1 MTDMQKPYLCG
12 GTFFF
17 LLLQAR
23 YSKTTSSRNH
33 VNGEKEDKADRY
45 VMDKL
50 VYAVTGNNSYNINS
64 TFKKDTSKY
73 RECQIAGSVNIPF
86 NDPAVAASY
95 FMAIKNK
102 NLEILKRMTEFVDTY
117 INPTMDV
124 WLVRALL
131 EVIQADDISNEINFY
146 ISSDGT
152 PLKKKDLF
160 TIDSFELQPFLM
172 GILLFIMQYR
182 TDNAGSATL
191 ANWGTKKSSNQERKF
206 TNATLGTQ
214 YSKTIKVSRIKPLLT
229 DDIEDFKPEN
239 MTEDSNE
246 TEYIEAE
253 VVDDDTPFGA
263 ASKDAKD
270 TEQQSITVIQHQTNV
285 IQNGDKSVS
294 LVNNGNLTINL

>member
-23 YSKTTSSRNH
+23 YSKTTSSRDH

-45 VMDKL
+45 VMNKL
-50 VYAVTGNNSYNINS
+50 VYAVTGNNSYNIDS

-73 RECQIAGSVNIPF
+73 RECLIPGSVNIPF
-86 NDPAVAASY
+86 NDPAVAAAY

-102 NLEILKRMTEFVDTY
+102 KPEILKRMTEFVDTY
-117 INPTMDV
+117 INPTMDE
-124 WLVRALL
+124 WLIRALL
-131 EVIQADDISNEINFY
+131 EVILADDISEEIDFY

-152 PLKKKDLF
+152 PSKKNDLF
-160 TIDSFELQPFLM
+160 TIEAFEFQPFLM

-182 TDNAGSATL
+182 TDNAGSDTL

-206 TNATLGTQ
+206 TNTTLGAQ
-214 YSKTIKVSRIKPLLT
+214 YNKPIKVSRIKPISADNT
-229 DDIEDFKPEN
+229 KDSESETI
-239 MTEDSNE
+239 TEKSDE

-253 VVDDDTPFGA
+253 VVDDDTPSGA
-263 ASKDAKD
+263 TSEN
-270 TEQQSITVIQHQTNV
+270 TEGTAQQSITVIQHQTNV
-285 IQNGDKSVS
+285 IQNGEKSVS
-294 LVNNGNLTINL
+294 LVNNGSLTINL

>member
-23 YSKTTSSRNH
+23 YSKTTSSRDH

-50 VYAVTGNNSYNINS
+50 VYAVTGNNSYNIDS

-73 RECQIAGSVNIPF
+73 RECLIPGSVNIPF
-86 NDPAVAASY
+86 NDPAVAAAY

-102 NLEILKRMTEFVDTY
+102 NPEILKRMTEFVDTY
-117 INPTMDV
+117 INPTMDE
-124 WLVRALL
+124 WLTRALL
-131 EVIQADDISNEINFY
+131 EVIQADDISDEIDFY

-152 PLKKKDLF
+152 PSKKKDLF
-160 TIDSFELQPFLM
+160 TIDAFEFQPFLM

-182 TDNAGSATL
+182 TDNAGSDTL

-206 TNATLGTQ
+206 TNTTLGTQ
-214 YSKTIKVSRIKPLLT
+214 YGEPIKVSRIESIST
-229 DDIEDFKPEN
+229 DDIKDLEDETI
-239 MTEDSNE
+239 TEETDG

-253 VVDDDTPFGA
+253 VVDDDTPSGA
-263 ASKDAKD
+263 ASEN
-270 TEQQSITVIQHQTNV
+270 TEGTAQQSITVIQHQTNV
-285 IQNGDKSVS
+285 IQNGEKSVS

>member
-23 YSKTTSSRNH
+23 YSKTTSSRDH

-50 VYAVTGNNSYNINS
+50 VYAVTGTNSYNIDS

-73 RECQIAGSVNIPF
+73 RECLIPGSVNIPF
-86 NDPAVAASY
+86 NDPSVAAAY

-102 NLEILKRMTEFVDTY
+102 NPEILKRMTEFVDTY
-117 INPTMDV
+117 INPSMDE
-124 WLVRALL
+124 WLIRALL
-131 EVIQADDISNEINFY
+131 EVIQADNISDEIDFY

-152 PLKKKDLF
+152 PSKKNDLF
-160 TIDSFELQPFLM
+160 TVEAFEFQPFLM

-182 TDNAGSATL
+182 TDNAGSDTL

-206 TNATLGTQ
+206 TNTTLGTQ
-214 YSKTIKVSRIKPLLT
+214 YSKPIKVFRIKPISADNTKDLESET
-229 DDIEDFKPEN
+229 I
-239 MTEDSNE
+239 TEESDE
-246 TEYIEAE
+246 TEYMEAE
-253 VVDDDTPFGA
+253 VVDDDTPSGA
-263 ASKDAKD
+263 ASEN
-270 TEQQSITVIQHQTNV
+270 TEGTAQQSITVIQHQTNV
-285 IQNGDKSVS
+285 IQNGEKSVS
-294 LVNNGNLTINL
+294 LVNNGSLTINL

>member
-1 MTDMQKPYLCG
+1 MIDMQKPYLCG
-12 GTFFF
+12 GTLFF

-50 VYAVTGNNSYNINS
+50 VYAVTGNNSYNIDS

-86 NDPAVAASY
+86 NDPAIAASY

-102 NLEILKRMTEFVDTY
+102 NSEILKRMTEFVDTY
-117 INPTMDV
+117 INPTMDE

-131 EVIQADDISNEINFY
+131 EVIQADDISDETDFY

-152 PLKKKDLF
+152 ATRKKDLF
-160 TIDSFELQPFLM
+160 DIDSFEFQPFLM
-172 GILLFIMQYR
+172 GMLLFIMQYR
-182 TDNAGSATL
+182 TDNAGSNTL
-191 ANWGTKKSSNQERKF
+191 ALWGTKNAANQERKF
-206 TNATLGTQ
+206 TNTTLGTQ
-214 YSKTIKVSRIKPLLT
+214 YSQPIKVSRIKPFSVDDVEET
-229 DDIEDFKPEN
+229 D
-239 MTEDSNE
+239 TEEATDNFDN

-253 VVDDDTPFGA
+253 VVDDDTPSGA
-263 ASKDAKD
+263 ASEN
-270 TEQQSITVIQHQTNV
+270 TEGSTQQSITVIQHQTNV
-285 IQNGDKSVS
+285 VQNGEKSVS